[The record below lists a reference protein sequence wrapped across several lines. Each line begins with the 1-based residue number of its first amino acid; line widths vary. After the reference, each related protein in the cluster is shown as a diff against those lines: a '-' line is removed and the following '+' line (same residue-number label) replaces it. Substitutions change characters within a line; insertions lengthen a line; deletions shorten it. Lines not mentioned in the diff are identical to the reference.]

1 MRCNKCGAQCDENQA
16 FCLMCGSPLQIS
28 ADFNQIEQELAS
40 SIDELMNEIEIDS
53 DEATDVPEEDI
64 MKTIDVPIEEIN
76 MGLKV
81 VDIKRQQD
89 MSIDLLMDDEE
100 DTIDPIILPTER
112 PAKKQP
118 PKEIREPRQHKESR
132 ETREP
137 NEATRKPAPRKKKK
151 NSNAKLY
158 AIVGIVAV
166 FIAILAVVLIL
177 VLGGAKDIKQ
187 EKFTF
192 DELYA
197 QAEEFYNGK
206 DMDKALEKAIA
217 AKDMVDAKNGAEE
230 IKARKLIHKIYN
242 DLNYT
247 GQVFLDNIE
256 ELIALGDTSEDY
268 YQSLFAKYYEAGN
281 TDMLRALIE
290 SVGEE
295 QAEIYLGEGTVQK
308 PTSTAS
314 SGQHKNV
321 LVTELKAEEGCEI
334 YYVINGKID
343 SEAQKYEA
351 QIEILKAGD
360 YKIEA
365 YAVSANGIPSATAS
379 FNFSIVEGE
388 AEAPTVTPGAGTYS
402 EETFIT
408 IVVPE
413 GGTAYYTYDGTE
425 PTTSSTEYTEPVEML
440 RGNNVFKAIVVDKYG
455 IVSAVTTKTYILK
468 LKRNET
474 PTSGED
480 KVWGTLEQAGT
491 IDKDGYT
498 ATGTQINVSYEDAAE
513 IDGDEYYIYIVT
525 ETSVDGTSTTT
536 LSYTAVNTHTGEVIE
551 GVIEAAG
558 EYILPEVEEV
568 PATGE

>member
-53 DEATDVPEEDI
+53 DEATEVQEEI

-89 MSIDLLMDDEE
+89 MSIDLLLDDEE
-100 DTIDPIILPTER
+100 ETIDPIVLPTER
-112 PAKKQP
+112 PTRKQP
-118 PKEIREPRQHKESR
+118 PKEDREPRER
-132 ETREP
+132 REP
-137 NEATRKPAPRKKKK
+137 KDATRKPAPRKKKK
-151 NSNAKLY
+151 NSNGRLY
-158 AIVGIVAV
+158 AIVGIIAV

-177 VLGGAKDIKQ
+177 LLGGANDIK
-187 EKFTF
+187 KVKLTF
-192 DELYA
+192 DEMYA
-197 QAEEFYNGK
+197 QAEEFYNAK

-256 ELIALGDTSEDY
+256 ELIELGDTSEDY
-268 YQSLFAKYYEAGN
+268 YQSLFAKYMEAGN

-295 QAEIYLGEGTVQK
+295 QAESYLGEAVVQK

-321 LVTELKAEEGCEI
+321 LVTELKAAEGCDI
-334 YYVINGKID
+334 FYVVNGKIG
-343 SEAQKYEA
+343 SEAQKYTG
-351 QIEILKAGD
+351 QIEILKAGE

-455 IVSAVTTKTYILK
+455 IVSSVTTKTYILK

-480 KVWGTLEQAGT
+480 KVWGTLEQSGT

-498 ATGTQINVSYEDAAE
+498 ATGTQISVSYEDAAE
-513 IDGDEYYIYIVT
+513 IEGDEYYIYIVT